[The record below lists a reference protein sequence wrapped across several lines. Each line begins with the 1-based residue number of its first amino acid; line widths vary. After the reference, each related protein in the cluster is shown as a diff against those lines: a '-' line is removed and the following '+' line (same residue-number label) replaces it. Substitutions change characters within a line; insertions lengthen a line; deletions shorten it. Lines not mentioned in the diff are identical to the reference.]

1 MKFGNKKYSIYKLIQ
16 QILKE
21 VIMMKKNNSNNKTVG
36 QISIDEY
43 IETLTNTTTTDNSQ
57 EITTNQKEN

>member
-1 MKFGNKKYSIYKLIQ
+1 
-16 QILKE
+16 
-21 VIMMKKNNSNNKTVG
+21 MMKKNNSNNKTVG

-43 IETLTNTTTTDNSQ
+43 IETLTNTTTDNSQ

>member
-1 MKFGNKKYSIYKLIQ
+1 
-16 QILKE
+16 
-21 VIMMKKNNSNNKTVG
+21 MMKKNNSNNKIVG

>member
-1 MKFGNKKYSIYKLIQ
+1 
-16 QILKE
+16 
-21 VIMMKKNNSNNKTVG
+21 MMKKNNSNNKTVG

-57 EITTNQKEN
+57 EITTNQKETRIAFLILFCMKDL